1 MRITFPHMGDAYI
14 PVKVLLDCAGIEY
27 VMPPVS
33 GKGLLE
39 QGILHSPEFACLPF
53 KTIMGDFLYGIEHG
67 ADCILFGGGC
77 GQCRFGYFGKL
88 QDEILKSIGYN
99 VNFIYLD
106 LSNISFKEVLEKIK
120 PLTEGKSIFNL
131 SKAILNALITVFKV
145 DRINELCRFTRCRE
159 INKGQTNKIMYRF
172 HNEVQIARGYKSIN
186 KIIRSTIKE
195 LKQVALDKKHKP
207 LRVALV
213 GEIYVAAHPQINF
226 EIEKKLGNMGVEV
239 HNTLGI
245 SYWIKEHFIKKLLP
259 FKIKNK
265 DHEAG
270 KEFMKTDDIGGHGL
284 SSIGASIRR
293 AKMGFDGV
301 VHIYPLTCMPEIVA
315 QSTFNEVQKKYNIPI
330 MTLIVD
336 EMTGEA
342 GYTTRLEAFI
352 DMILMKKKASAALH
366 SPDTSR
372 LLNNC

>member
-1 MRITFPHMGDAYI
+1 MRITFPHMGDSYI

-27 VMPPVS
+27 IMPPVS

-39 QGILHSPEFACLPF
+39 QGVLHSPEFACLPF

-245 SYWIKEHFIKKLLP
+245 SYWIKEHFIKKLIP

-293 AKMGFDGV
+293 AKKGFDGV
-301 VHIYPLTCMPEIVA
+301 VHIYPFTCMPEIIA
-315 QSTFNEVQKKYNIPI
+315 QSTFSEVQQKYNIPI

-352 DMILMKKKASAALH
+352 DMILMKKKASAVMKL
-366 SPDTSR
+366 SDNPCMP
-372 LLNNC
+372 NNY

>member
-1 MRITFPHMGDAYI
+1 MRITFPHMGDSYI

-27 VMPPVS
+27 IMPPVS

-39 QGILHSPEFACLPF
+39 QGVLHSPEFACLPF

-131 SKAILNALITVFKV
+131 SRAILNALITVFKV
-145 DRINELCRFTRCRE
+145 DRINKLCRLTRCRE
-159 INKGQTNKIMYRF
+159 INKGQTNKIMSRF
-172 HNEVQIARGYKSIN
+172 HNKVQKAQGYKNIN

-195 LKQVALDKKHKP
+195 LKQVTLDKKHKP

-245 SYWIKEHFIKKLLP
+245 SYWIKEHFIKKLIP

-293 AKMGFDGV
+293 AKKGFDGV
-301 VHIYPLTCMPEIVA
+301 VHIYPFTCMPEIIV
-315 QSTFNEVQKKYNIPI
+315 QSTFNEVQQKYNIPI

-352 DMILMKKKASAALH
+352 DMIMMKKKASAAMKL
-366 SPDTSR
+366 SDNPCMP
-372 LLNNC
+372 NNY

>member
-245 SYWIKEHFIKKLLP
+245 SYWIKEHFIKKLIP

-293 AKMGFDGV
+293 AKKGFDGV
-301 VHIYPLTCMPEIVA
+301 VHIYPFTCMPEIIV
-315 QSTFNEVQKKYNIPI
+315 QSTFNEVQQKYNIPI

-352 DMILMKKKASAALH
+352 DMIMMKKKASAAMKL
-366 SPDTSR
+366 SDNPCMP
-372 LLNNC
+372 NNY